1 MAYIKDENG
10 NYKRTVRC
18 GHCYEV
24 GHNKSACPKR
34 KQDLKDNIKRY
45 KKELTENMFAHD
57 WQRDNAKR
65 YLQHSKDQLH
75 KMETRG
81 QNRKCGFCGEE
92 GHTRRS
98 CSHRK
103 AKVAEAT
110 TSAIDLRKFAAKQM
124 IAEGFG
130 PGALIQV
137 PHPRHGSE
145 QQVLA
150 VVTSV
155 NFEEIRPQFR
165 VTSDS
170 YFDTYRGIN
179 YQYVT
184 PIPDEWSGGTYK
196 NGSCYFK
203 MEYFNIDEVPKQDWY
218 RAPRNVEPTLLS
230 GIAVSEDQLLSE
242 DVLDQKKVSKW
253 ITDNVVDP
261 R

>member
-1 MAYIKDENG
+1 MAYIQDDNG

-34 KQDLKDNIKRY
+34 KQDLKESIERY
-45 KKELTENMFAHD
+45 TKELAEDNWAYDWEKANTE
-57 WQRDNAKR
+57 R
-65 YLQHSKDQLH
+65 YLRNSKDQLH

-98 CSHRK
+98 CPHRK
-103 AKVAEAT
+103 AKVTEAT
-110 TSAIDLRKFAAKQM
+110 TRAIDLRKFAAKQM

-165 VTSDS
+165 VTNNS

-184 PIPDEWSGGTYK
+184 PIPDDWSGGTYK

-230 GIAVSEDQLLSE
+230 GIAISEDQLLSE

-253 ITDNVVDP
+253 STDNVVDP

>member
-1 MAYIKDENG
+1 MAYITDENG

-18 GHCYEV
+18 GHCYEK

-34 KQDLKDNIKRY
+34 KTDLKANIERY
-45 KKELTENMFAHD
+45 TKELAQDNWAYDWERTNTE
-57 WQRDNAKR
+57 R
-65 YLQHSKDQLH
+65 YLQRSKEQLH

-81 QNRKCGFCGEE
+81 QSRKCGFCGEE
-92 GHTRRS
+92 GHTRRT
-98 CSHRK
+98 CPHRK
-103 AKVAEAT
+103 AKVTEAT
-110 TSAIDLRKFAAKQM
+110 SRAIDLRKFAAKQM
-124 IAEGFG
+124 VAEGFG

-165 VTSDS
+165 VTKDS
-170 YFDTYRGIN
+170 YFDTYRGIKF
-179 YQYVT
+179 QYVA
-184 PIPDEWSGGTYK
+184 PIKDDWSGGTYT
-196 NGSCYFK
+196 NGTCYFK
-203 MEYFNIDEVPKQDWY
+203 MEYFNIDDIPKQDWY
-218 RAPRNVEPTLLS
+218 REPRNVVPTLLS
-230 GIAVSEDQLLSE
+230 GLAISEDQLLSE
-242 DVLDQKKVSKW
+242 DVLDVKKVTKW

>member
-1 MAYIKDENG
+1 MAYIQDENG

-18 GHCYEV
+18 GHCWEK

-34 KQDLKDNIKRY
+34 KQDLKESIERY
-45 KKELTENMFAHD
+45 TKELAEDNWAYDWEKANTE
-57 WQRDNAKR
+57 R
-65 YLQHSKDQLH
+65 YLRNSKDQLH

-92 GHTRRS
+92 GHTRRT
-98 CSHRK
+98 CPHRK

-137 PHPRHGSE
+137 PHPRHGSD

-155 NFEEIRPQFR
+155 NFEEIRPQFK

-170 YFDTYRGIN
+170 YYDTYRGIN

-184 PIPDEWSGGTYK
+184 PMKDDWSGGTYK

-203 MEYFNIDEVPKQDWY
+203 MEYFNIDGVPKQDWY
-218 RAPRNVEPTLLS
+218 RHPRNVEPTLLS